1 MGFSNATARHR
12 IRMLIPLWG
21 ARYYEQWLS
30 LAGPSL
36 LAPGN
41 TPYLN
46 EHAEFELVFLC
57 KGQDHQ
63 LFQTNPMLRQLS
75 AQIHVKTIT
84 IDEFFPEQ
92 QSVSY
97 SVPLTLAFA
106 KGIHDLGQDGLG
118 TFIIE
123 MNADFVLSAGSL
135 AAVLES
141 IDRGYHIISAPSLRV
156 VEHEVRPLFE
166 RHLREHGNNC
176 FSARAMMAIAERH
189 LHQTVRGRTI
199 NRDQLVEAWYY
210 HIVYWRLTP
219 TCLAARSFLLQPL
232 CFQVRRQAK
241 TVVCPHDYG
250 FLEEYCPG
258 GRYTAIGDSDELLMI
273 ELQARDSEAELL
285 EPTPYFA
292 SSSDALK
299 NRISK
304 IIAKA
309 AEWSTAEHRRAF
321 GYPLLFHST
330 DLPADVGERLG
341 EFDWH
346 IARVAES
353 LPPPVSAICH
363 FQWLAGLHVYRAAMS
378 IDGIA
383 DYPDLIEADANRISS
398 RLFEIDAAAAANLRP
413 QWIATTTENRP
424 DILVETL
431 SGSSAVVALD
441 GLINEVW
448 EMVPSARIFP
458 IAIEQLHSSDR
469 AITFVLP
476 QHEYKPGFRLCV
488 YVLIASLPHWGK
500 LRNICDACLVAG
512 GQVQVVFR
520 EQDWALVHLRQ
531 GANAWMLSELERNF
545 PTEQYTASIT
555 LVPAGPNGG
564 HPLEAASQSAPITCR
579 GFIVNLETRQSGS
592 AAIRSQPKAVVTNG
606 PKELTA
612 VVPTLNRVGPC
623 VALVR
628 FLHYCGFEHR
638 IIVADSSAPER
649 AEILRARLAG
659 LAEYQSFDYGLPQY
673 LKLAQIARSVD
684 TPYIVLLP
692 DDDILFPHAIEAAFC
707 HLKQH
712 PTHAAAHGYSLRF
725 GLERGDFDI
734 YQVEHFIPTI
744 DDDDPMWRYAYL
756 MQRYQ
761 PHIWAVFRT
770 EAYSEAMTAAARMPR
785 TLFQELMFQI
795 VSILKGPVA
804 RLPLIYG
811 MRGMERSHVEYS
823 EVDPFQWLLKDAQS
837 LSRSYGTFREALAA
851 YLDKQMIGLSAGLGE
866 RLKLLRADLAAP
878 IISAPKVSL
887 EQVLDLINMSYLA
900 RMVDVGKINHAVGY
914 HLGRIAEPVAF
925 SGPWAGWNEPRPGD
939 LVRPSARLDRR
950 YIWREAVRQ
959 AEPKNEII
967 IRPEEIERVET
978 ELDGYVLETP

>member
-1 MGFSNATARHR
+1 
-12 IRMLIPLWG
+12 MLIPLWG
-21 ARYYEQWLS
+21 ARYYDQWFS

-41 TPYLN
+41 IPHLN

-57 KGQDHQ
+57 KSRDHK

-84 IDEFFPEQ
+84 IDEFFPQQ

-106 KGIHDLGQDGLG
+106 KGIHDLGLSGLG

-135 AAVLES
+135 AAVLER

-156 VEHEVRPLFE
+156 VEHEARPLFE
-166 RHLREHGNNC
+166 RHLREHGNDS
-176 FSARAMMAIAERH
+176 FSARAMMAIAEGH

-210 HIVYWRLTP
+210 HIVYWRLTS

-241 TVVCPHDYG
+241 AVVCSHDYG
-250 FLEEYCPG
+250 FLQEYCPG

-285 EPTPYFA
+285 EPAPHFA
-292 SSSDALK
+292 SSSDALE

-304 IIAKA
+304 IIANS

-321 GYPLLFHST
+321 SYPLLFHSA
-330 DLPADVGERLG
+330 DLPGDVGERLG
-341 EFDWH
+341 EFDWQM
-346 IARVAES
+346 ARVAES
-353 LPPPVSAICH
+353 LPPPASAICH

-378 IDGIA
+378 EDGIT
-383 DYPDLIEADANRISS
+383 DYPDMIDADANRIISS
-398 RLFEIDAAAAANLRP
+398 LFEIDAAAAANLRP
-413 QWIATTTENRP
+413 QWIATATADRP

-431 SGSSAVVALD
+431 SWSSAVITLD

-448 EMVPSARIFP
+448 EMAASARIFS
-458 IAIEQLHSSDR
+458 IAIDQLHSLDR
-469 AITFVLP
+469 ATTFVLP
-476 QHEYKPGFRLCV
+476 QHEYEPELRLCI
-488 YVLIASLPHWGK
+488 YLLIASLPHWGK
-500 LRNICDACLVAG
+500 LRNVCDACLAAG
-512 GQVQVVFR
+512 GLVQVVFR
-520 EQDWALVHLRQ
+520 EQDWALVQLRQ

-545 PTEQYTASIT
+545 PAEQYTASIA
-555 LVPAGPNGG
+555 LVPAMPNCGP
-564 HPLEAASQSAPITCR
+564 PLEAASQPAPITCR
-579 GFIVNLETRQSGS
+579 GFIVSLGSRQNGS
-592 AAIRSQPKAVVTNG
+592 AAIRPQPKAVVGNRT
-606 PKELTA
+606 KDLTA
-612 VVPTLNRVGPC
+612 VVPTLNRVDQC

-638 IIVADSSAPER
+638 IVVADSSSPEQ
-649 AEILRARLAG
+649 AETLRARLAG
-659 LAEYQSFDYGLPQY
+659 LAEYQSYDYGLPQY
-673 LKLAQIARSVD
+673 QKMAQIARSVD

-692 DDDILFPHAIEAAFC
+692 DDDILFPHAIAAALS
-707 HLKQH
+707 HLQQH

-770 EAYSEAMTAAARMPR
+770 EAYAEAMTAAARMPG

-804 RLPLIYG
+804 RLPLIYA
-811 MRGMERSHVEYS
+811 MRGMETSHVEYS

-837 LSRSYGTFREALAA
+837 LGRSYGIFREAVAA
-851 YLDKQMIGLSAGLGE
+851 YLDKQKIGLNAGPGAI
-866 RLKLLRADLAAP
+866 LKPLADPPAP
-878 IISAPKVSL
+878 ITSAQKVSL
-887 EQVLDLINMSYLA
+887 EQVLDLINASYLA
-900 RMVDVGKINHAVGY
+900 RMADLGKINHAVGY
-914 HLGRIAEPVAF
+914 HLGRVAEPVRF
-925 SGPWAGWNEPRPGD
+925 PGPWAGWSEPRPGD
-939 LVRPSARLDRR
+939 LVRSSGRLDRR
-950 YIWREAVRQ
+950 YIWREAVQQ
-959 AEPKNEII
+959 AEPKSEIMI
-967 IRPEEIERVET
+967 SPDEIERVET